1 MQIVY
6 LADNS
11 INAQALVMRLADE
24 GIEAFVDGVHHQS
37 AFGSMPI
44 VGNVR
49 IVCADEDAQRARE
62 LLLTWDKEGLEQRSG
77 STKELGVAS
86 ELGITQELGD
96 DEEQHAEAED
106 SDSVEQLYG
115 KVKSTSR
122 AWIWIALALLLLAVL
137 FGNLYK

>member
-1 MQIVY
+1 
-6 LADNS
+6 
-11 INAQALVMRLADE
+11 
-24 GIEAFVDGVHHQS
+24 
-37 AFGSMPI
+37 
-44 VGNVR
+44 VR